1 MKKILILF
9 LSIILIPINVFAE
22 TCNAEGVTVQSIE
35 MIEKAAGAAE
45 LSAAKVN
52 GTVIDL
58 DVSFTR
64 VDDYIKYKTT
74 IKNNTDVDYVL
85 DESMFN
91 KKYTNVK
98 YTFETDDKMVKAG
111 AARDLTLVISLTK
124 NPTVD
129 KFNETNSFDLDLTGG
144 EIVNPPT
151 GVKSLLYMLPV
162 LIIISLVVLFISK
175 KKTSFK
181 TIAVILALVITI
193 PTVVKAIYKCNL
205 KINST
210 VTVEGCKYKLTTD
223 IGSFE
228 EGSDV
233 REICVGAN
241 EIVASEKLTCKGP
254 RFYFE
259 GSPSRRGTSRDARVP
274 SDYTYLYLILSYEN
288 HGTIEPVFNDNSY
301 IKVYSDEN
309 KTKLIKTVTKDDIM
323 PHYYSLEDG
332 KYLDLIERYMLIPI
346 GEYDDA
352 YVTLSKDLRNKVEYT
367 VEHGPDPEEVY
378 YEGSCPSGAN
388 VVTSEV
394 INEKISN
401 LIYSNDQDGL
411 VGFTNC
417 VDVDEQEELNPV
429 YPADMAFAS
438 TTSTHQVCTGNKY
451 KAIWYNGRSTDN

>member
-1 MKKILILF
+1 MKKILILLF
-9 LSIILIPINVFAE
+9 SILLIPINVFAE
-22 TCNAEGVTVQSIE
+22 TCNAEGVTIQSIE
-35 MIEKAAGAAE
+35 MLEKAAGAAE
-45 LSAAKVN
+45 LSAAKAN

-58 DVSFTR
+58 DISFTR

-98 YTFETDDKMVKAG
+98 YTFETDDKIVKAG
-111 AARDLTLVISLTK
+111 ATRDLTLIISLTK

-129 KFNETNSFDLDLTGG
+129 KFNETNSFNLDLTGG
-144 EIVNPPT
+144 KIVNPPT
-151 GVKSLLYMLPV
+151 GVKSLLYVLPV
-162 LIIISLVVLFISK
+162 LVIISFVVLLISK

-193 PTVVKAIYKCNL
+193 PTVVKAICKCNL

-259 GSPSRRGTSRDARVP
+259 GSPSRRGTSRAAGVP
-274 SDYTYLYLILSYEN
+274 SDYTYLYLILSLNEN

-309 KTKLIKTVTKDDIM
+309 KTKLIKTITKDDIM
-323 PHYYSLEDG
+323 PHYYLLEDG
-332 KYLDLIERYMLIPI
+332 KYLDLLWPGTFIPI
-346 GEYDDA
+346 GEYEDA
-352 YVTLSKDLRNKVEYT
+352 YITISKDLRNKFEYAF
-367 VEHGPDPEEVY
+367 EHGPEPEEIY
-378 YEGSCPSGAN
+378 YEGSCPSGFN
-388 VVTSEV
+388 IVTSKYV
-394 INEKISN
+394 NEKINN
-401 LIYSNDQDGL
+401 LISSSDGDVL
-411 VGFTNC
+411 AGFTNC
-417 VDVDEQEELNPV
+417 VDEQDKLDPV
-429 YPADMAFAS
+429 YPADMMFTTESS
-438 TTSTHQVCTGNKY
+438 TPQICTGNNY
-451 KAIWYNGRSTDN
+451 KAIWYDGR